1 MLTLTLSSLSS
12 GSCPPLFSHSAFFHC
27 EYKLLQCNIDI
38 QFVILSVI
46 LFLIYFSSLVLHIYK
61 AHRKR
66 LIRRLTECVETGDL
80 LLGGREI
87 VATIWDSHAWFWHGY
102 ELYGLENLPPEGGC
116 LLVYYHGALPVD
128 YYYLVGRVLLLRE
141 TMINSVVDNF
151 LFKVP
156 GMKIILEAFHCTP
169 GTVDSLAEQLSQGK
183 ILVKRE
189 IRFSYF
195 SSFSISFPG
204 SVSRRSL

>member
-1 MLTLTLSSLSS
+1 M
-12 GSCPPLFSHSAFFHC
+12 G
-27 EYKLLQCNIDI
+27 
-38 QFVILSVI
+38 
-46 LFLIYFSSLVLHIYK
+46 
-61 AHRKR
+61 

-183 ILVKRE
+183 ILGLAPGGVYEAQFGDHDYKILWRE
-189 IRFSYF
+189 RLGFARAALKANVPILPVFY
-195 SSFSISFPG
+195 
-204 SVSRRSL
+204 